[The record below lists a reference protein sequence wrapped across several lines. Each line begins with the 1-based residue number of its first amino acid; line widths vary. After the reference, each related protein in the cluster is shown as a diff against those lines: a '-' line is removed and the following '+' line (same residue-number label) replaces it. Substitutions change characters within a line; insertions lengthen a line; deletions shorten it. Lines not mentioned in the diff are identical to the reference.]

1 MKAIG
6 TIDSSKNFIDFEIE
20 KPILRPHDLLI
31 KVEAIS
37 INPVDTKV
45 RKGIKGNLAEPK
57 ILGWDGLGTVVELG
71 SETKLFKVGDKV
83 FWAGDVTRSGSNAEF
98 QAVDERIVG
107 FAPKNLTK
115 EKAVAMPL
123 TSLTAYELL
132 FEKLEVTDKSKGK
145 SLLIINGAGGV
156 GSVAIQMAK
165 NAGLTVIATA
175 SNPQAIEWVKNFG
188 ADYTVNHHENLVPQV
203 HELGFKFVDYILILN
218 AVVEHMPAVNELI
231 APQGSIANIVEPGQA
246 INLDQLA
253 HKSARFNFEWMFT
266 KVVSNTSDLQSQ
278 HDILNKVSEWLDNDV
293 LKSTMTQNLGPIT
306 AENVKKTHEL
316 IEENHTIG
324 KIILS

>member
-83 FWAGDVTRSGSNAEF
+83 FWAGDVNRSGSNAEF

-175 SNPQAIEWVKNFG
+175 SNPQAIE
-188 ADYTVNHHENLVPQV
+188 
-203 HELGFKFVDYILILN
+203 
-218 AVVEHMPAVNELI
+218 
-231 APQGSIANIVEPGQA
+231 
-246 INLDQLA
+246 
-253 HKSARFNFEWMFT
+253 
-266 KVVSNTSDLQSQ
+266 
-278 HDILNKVSEWLDNDV
+278 
-293 LKSTMTQNLGPIT
+293 
-306 AENVKKTHEL
+306 
-316 IEENHTIG
+316 
-324 KIILS
+324 

>member
-1 MKAIG
+1 MVEVG
-6 TIDSSKNFIDFEIE
+6 SQSKF
-20 KPILRPHDLLI
+20 
-31 KVEAIS
+31 
-37 INPVDTKV
+37 
-45 RKGIKGNLAEPK
+45 
-57 ILGWDGLGTVVELG
+57 
-71 SETKLFKVGDKV
+71 FKVGDSV
-83 FWAGDVTRSGSNAEF
+83 FWAGDVTRAGSNAEF

-107 FAPKNLTK
+107 FAPKNLSK

-132 FEKLEVTDKSKGK
+132 FEKLQVTSESKGK
-145 SLLIINGAGGV
+145 SILIINGAGGV
-156 GSVAIQMAK
+156 GSVATQMAK

-246 INLDQLA
+246 INLDKLA

-266 KVVSNTSDLQSQ
+266 KVVSDTDDLQSQ
-278 HDILNKVSEWLDNDV
+278 HDILNQVSEWLDNGT
-293 LKSTMTQNLGPIT
+293 LTSTMTQNLGALT
-306 AENVKKTHEL
+306 ADNVRKAHEL

-324 KIILS
+324 KIVLT

>member
-1 MKAIG
+1 M
-6 TIDSSKNFIDFEIE
+6 
-20 KPILRPHDLLI
+20 L
-31 KVEAIS
+31 
-37 INPVDTKV
+37 
-45 RKGIKGNLAEPK
+45 
-57 ILGWDGLGTVVELG
+57 
-71 SETKLFKVGDKV
+71 
-83 FWAGDVTRSGSNAEF
+83 WAGDVTRSGSNAEF

-306 AENVKKTHEL
+306 AENVKKAHEL

>member
-6 TIDSSKNFIDFEIE
+6 TVDSGRNFIDFEIE

-45 RKGIKGNLAEPK
+45 RKSIKGTLTQPK
-57 ILGWDGLGTVVELG
+57 ILGWDGLGTVVEVG
-71 SETKLFKVGDKV
+71 SQNKLFKVGDSV
-83 FWAGDVTRSGSNAEF
+83 FWAGDVTRAGSNAEF

-107 FAPKNLTK
+107 FAPKNLSK

-132 FEKLEVTDKSKGK
+132 FEKLQVTSESKGK
-145 SLLIINGAGGV
+145 SILIINGAGGV
-156 GSVAIQMAK
+156 GSVATQMAK

-246 INLDQLA
+246 INLDKLA

-266 KVVSNTSDLQSQ
+266 KVVSDTDDLQSQ
-278 HDILNKVSEWLDNDV
+278 HDILNQVSEWLDNGT
-293 LKSTMTQNLGPIT
+293 LTSTMTQNLGALT
-306 AENVKKTHEL
+306 ADNVRKAHEL

-324 KIILS
+324 KIVLA

>member
-1 MKAIG
+1 
-6 TIDSSKNFIDFEIE
+6 
-20 KPILRPHDLLI
+20 
-31 KVEAIS
+31 
-37 INPVDTKV
+37 
-45 RKGIKGNLAEPK
+45 
-57 ILGWDGLGTVVELG
+57 
-71 SETKLFKVGDKV
+71 
-83 FWAGDVTRSGSNAEF
+83 
-98 QAVDERIVG
+98 
-107 FAPKNLTK
+107 
-115 EKAVAMPL
+115 
-123 TSLTAYELL
+123 
-132 FEKLEVTDKSKGK
+132 VTDKSKGK

-306 AENVKKTHEL
+306 AENVKKAHEL

>member
-1 MKAIG
+1 
-6 TIDSSKNFIDFEIE
+6 
-20 KPILRPHDLLI
+20 
-31 KVEAIS
+31 
-37 INPVDTKV
+37 
-45 RKGIKGNLAEPK
+45 
-57 ILGWDGLGTVVELG
+57 
-71 SETKLFKVGDKV
+71 
-83 FWAGDVTRSGSNAEF
+83 
-98 QAVDERIVG
+98 
-107 FAPKNLTK
+107 
-115 EKAVAMPL
+115 
-123 TSLTAYELL
+123 
-132 FEKLEVTDKSKGK
+132 
-145 SLLIINGAGGV
+145 
-156 GSVAIQMAK
+156 MAK
-165 NAGLTVIATA
+165 TAGLTVIATA

-278 HDILNKVSEWLDNDV
+278 HDILNKVSEWLDNGV

-306 AENVKKTHEL
+306 AENVKKAHEL

>member
-37 INPVDTKV
+37 IK
-45 RKGIKGNLAEPK
+45 PK

-188 ADYTVNHHENLVPQV
+188 ADYTVNHHEKLVPQV

-306 AENVKKTHEL
+306 AENVKKAHEL

>member
-6 TIDSSKNFIDFEIE
+6 TVDSGRNFIDFEIE

-45 RKGIKGNLAEPK
+45 RKSIKGTLTQPK
-57 ILGWDGLGTVVELG
+57 ILGWDGLGTVVEVG
-71 SETKLFKVGDKV
+71 SQSKFFKVGDSV
-83 FWAGDVTRSGSNAEF
+83 FWAGDVTRAGSNAEF

-107 FAPKNLTK
+107 FAPKNLSK

-132 FEKLEVTDKSKGK
+132 FEKLQVTSESKGK
-145 SLLIINGAGGV
+145 SILIINGAGGV
-156 GSVAIQMAK
+156 GSVATQMAK
-165 NAGLTVIATA
+165 NSGLTVIATA

-218 AVVEHMPAVNELI
+218 AFV
-231 APQGSIANIVEPGQA
+231 
-246 INLDQLA
+246 
-253 HKSARFNFEWMFT
+253 
-266 KVVSNTSDLQSQ
+266 
-278 HDILNKVSEWLDNDV
+278 
-293 LKSTMTQNLGPIT
+293 
-306 AENVKKTHEL
+306 
-316 IEENHTIG
+316 
-324 KIILS
+324 